1 MRNIAGK
8 ALIIVAL
15 GAGASGLA
23 VQQAHADTIYKT
35 PIGNAQTLE
44 LRVECEEDEP
54 CWDCRTM
61 GNKIC
66 GPDMNLLHRWE
77 YGPGA
82 FVGTGSAGPLR
93 KG

>member
-8 ALIIVAL
+8 ALVIVAI
-15 GAGASGLA
+15 GVGASGLA
-23 VQQAHADTIYKT
+23 VNQAHADTIYKA
-35 PIGNAQTLE
+35 PIGNVQTLE
-44 LRVECEEDEP
+44 LRINCEEDEP
-54 CWDCRTM
+54 CWDCLTM
-61 GNKIC
+61 GNRIC
-66 GPDMNLLHRWE
+66 GPNILGAWQ

>member
-8 ALIIVAL
+8 ALGIVAI
-15 GAGASGLA
+15 GVGASGLA
-23 VQQAHADTIYKT
+23 MQQAHAETIYKA
-35 PIGNAQTLE
+35 PIGNVQTLE
-44 LRVECEEDEP
+44 LRMAPGCDQATDDLGYILD
-54 CWDCRTM
+54 CWQ
-61 GNKIC
+61 
-66 GPDMNLLHRWE
+66 